1 MDEKIVR
8 NVISILIVIIALPLS
23 NLIGNRINPGNSGNW
38 NLENGIDKDDVR
50 YNKYL
55 SSNLLNIFIRLGVI
69 VIAILIAIRVSKLSN
84 VYVYFLTSLGIL
96 SLVIPIALQQPIQD
110 FFAGVLLVLFDR
122 IRKGDFIVTYSN
134 NNNNRNHHVTGT
146 ITEIK
151 TFTTQVKHPGSEVI
165 SEIANSVLWVQS
177 VEIKNR
183 KDDVIE
189 LQLLLSHDNEITTVE
204 NLIKNILFNNV
215 EVMNVKISHEHS
227 NEGMRILI
235 LTDVEVKYKNFYKL
249 KQELYRDLKIGL
261 QAENVKFVN

>member
-1 MDEKIVR
+1 MDEKVIR

-23 NLIGNRINPGNSGNW
+23 DLIGNRINPGNSGNW

-50 YNKYL
+50 YNEYL
-55 SSNLLNIFIRLGVI
+55 SSNLFNILIRLGVI

-84 VYVYFLTSLGIL
+84 VYFLTSLGIL

-122 IRKGDFIVTYSN
+122 IRNGDFIVTYSN

-151 TFTTQVKHPGSEVI
+151 TFTTQVKHPASEVI

-204 NLIKNILFNNV
+204 NLIKNILFNTV

-235 LTDVEVKYKNFYKL
+235 LTDVEVKYKDFYKL